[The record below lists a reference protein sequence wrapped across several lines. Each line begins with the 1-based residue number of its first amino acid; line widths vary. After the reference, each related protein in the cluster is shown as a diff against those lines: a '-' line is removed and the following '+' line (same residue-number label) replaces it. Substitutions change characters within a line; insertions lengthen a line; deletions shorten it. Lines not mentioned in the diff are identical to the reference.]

1 MKHLRLLLPLL
12 TIPMLVAC
20 GDTKVDNLK
29 LTSIAAVD
37 RTTSTSIYYSCKKAQ
52 GTAVYTINVKES
64 RSLDITSSVVLTGG
78 TLGIIVKNSGGDEV
92 YNAALDESL
101 DFVISLEEYGK
112 YKINIQCESFV
123 GSFSFDWSKK

>member
-29 LTSIAAVD
+29 LTSLAGVD
-37 RTTSTSIYYSCKKAQ
+37 RTTSTSIYYSTKKAQ
-52 GTAVYTINVKES
+52 GIAVYTINVKET
-64 RSLDITSSVVLTGG
+64 RSLDITSSVKVDGG
-78 TLGIIVKNSGGDEV
+78 TLGILVKNSSGDEV
-92 YNAALDESL
+92 YNVTLDESL
-101 DFVISLEEYGK
+101 DFVIPLQDYGK
-112 YKINIQCESFV
+112 YKINIQCESFA